1 MAKTYN
7 RLEIDVNKK
16 PNSIGIRPVRGDTQS
31 RYLDVSLYEN
41 GAAIDLT
48 GEQVRIHFEKADGTV
63 LFSQGEVTD
72 AAAGRCQFALTNAV
86 LSEAGVVR
94 VQISVWDKGGEILST
109 ELFTMLVTESI
120 RNDAAVE
127 SENEFGVLVVL
138 FQEIQNALDLMQHIA
153 DTFGEPGGKAAEYGV
168 DSFWGILEELAG
180 RADVDAVL
188 RKHIKAALN
197 GTLGMGYQES
207 LDQLLGAKIVCRGYV
222 GTQFILTRTDGYY
235 PAKTFAITE
244 NSKAKNGVPFEIV
257 PVPVG
262 IYNLKVT
269 YEGISTD
276 VTVNA
281 SALGATYVPAYNL
294 TVVLAEYTSPGT
306 YTFTKPSDLLSNTV
320 YITACGGG
328 AGGKEGGPTDSGGGG
343 GTGGAGGGAAASIS
357 KKEYSFENITSLNI
371 TVGAGGRGGYYSN
384 YKLNSAVAGGSTII
398 GNLITLAGGA
408 VGGGFSGGAG
418 GPYTAGKKSSARAGG
433 KGGGTNGGSGGSI
446 GVDSTE
452 YWHSGSGG
460 GGQGSDSLL
469 GTGGSGGKG
478 ADGGSFASGNP
489 GGNGG
494 RGAGGGGGGGG
505 SIAGGNAA
513 GDGGNGYVKIEMI
526 LSVK

>member
-16 PNSIGIRPVRGDTQS
+16 PNSIGIRPVQGDTQS

-48 GEQVRIHFEKADGTV
+48 GEQVRIHFEKEDGTV
-63 LFSQGEVTD
+63 LFDQGEITD

-86 LSEAGVVR
+86 LSDAGVVK

-109 ELFTMLVTESI
+109 ELFTILVTESI

-153 DTFGEPGGKAAEYGV
+153 DTFGEPGEKAAEYGV

-180 RADVDAVL
+180 RTDVDAVL
-188 RKHIKAALN
+188 RKYIKAVLN
-197 GTLGMGYQES
+197 GTLGTGYQES
-207 LDQLLGAKIVCRGYV
+207 LDQLLGAKIVCRGYI

-235 PAKTFAITE
+235 PAKTFEITE
-244 NSKAKNGVPFEIV
+244 DSPVTNGVPFEIV

-262 IYNLKVT
+262 IYSLNVT

-281 SALGATYVPAYNL
+281 SALGVTYVPAYDL
-294 TVVLAEYTSPGT
+294 TVVLAEYTEPGT
-306 YTFTKPSDLLSNTV
+306 FTFTKPPDLLSDTV

-328 AGGKEGGPTDSGGGG
+328 AGGNAGTARGSGGDG
-343 GTGGAGGGAAASIS
+343 GTGGTGGGAASSIS
-357 KKEYSFENITSLNI
+357 KKEYSFENITSLSI
-371 TVGAGGRGGYYSN
+371 TVGAHGTNGYYYSGS
-384 YKLNSAVAGGSTII
+384 LRSATAGGSTII
-398 GNLITLAGGA
+398 GNLITLSGGK
-408 VGGGFSGGAG
+408 VGGGYAG
-418 GPYTAGKKSSARAGG
+418 GKGGQYTAGKQANAQAGSA
-433 KGGGTNGGSGGSI
+433 GGGTNGGSGGST

-452 YWHSGSGG
+452 YWYSGSGG
-460 GGQGSDSLL
+460 GGQGIGCL
-469 GTGGSGGKG
+469 GAGGRGGRGANGGSSTAAGPGGSG
-478 ADGGSFASGNP
+478 S
-489 GGNGG
+489 

-505 SIAGGNAA
+505 GGAGGSG
-513 GDGGNGYVKIEMI
+513 GDGYVKIEMI